1 MNAPT
6 NAPHQGR
13 GQHLIAADRGFAAG
27 SLSSRLLAHAP
38 ARLFHRLLDRI
49 DAAFEH
55 GAIEGQLP
63 DGTVRIIGG
72 RGTGPSAR
80 IKVNSWAALVRL
92 MLTGSVGWFR
102 AWMAGEW
109 DSDDPVS
116 LIAAFSANR
125 HSLAASGR
133 ARGPMRWIN
142 HWHHRLRR
150 NSRAGSLRNIHA
162 HYDLGNDFYAAWL
175 CPRMVYSSAIFDP
188 TVTHEPLEQAQLRKI
203 DAALDRLSLSEG
215 DRLLEIGCG
224 WGGLGAR
231 AIDRHKA
238 RYTGLTLSHEQAAW
252 AAPLVANGGEVI
264 IRDYRDQFG
273 QFDAIAS
280 IEMVEA
286 VGQDYWRD
294 YLGAV
299 SALLKPGGRAA
310 IQYIAI
316 DDALF
321 DDYAANADFIQTY
334 IFPGGCLISVSR
346 FRAMAESAGLDW
358 FDQQDFPLDYAETL
372 RCWRLAYDDAVGQG
386 RLGDFPEEFHR
397 LWRFYLMYCEAGF
410 RGGSLTVAQVTLV
423 KRTSD

>member
-27 SLSSRLLAHAP
+27 SLSSRLLAYAP
-38 ARLFHRLLDRI
+38 ARLFHRLLDRL

-63 DGTVRIIGG
+63 DGSVRIIGG
-72 RGTGPSAR
+72 RRAGPSAR
-80 IKVNSWAALVRL
+80 IRLHSWAALVRL

-109 DSDDPVS
+109 ESDDPVA
-116 LIAAFSANR
+116 LITAFSANR
-125 HSLAASGR
+125 HGLAGSAR

-175 CPRMVYSSAIFDP
+175 CPRMVYSSALFDAG
-188 TVTHEPLEQAQLRKI
+188 VTQEPLEQAQLRKI
-203 DAALDRLSLSEG
+203 DAALDRLALSEG
-215 DRLLEIGCG
+215 DHLLEIGCG
-224 WGGLGAR
+224 WGGLGSR
-231 AIDRHKA
+231 AIERHKV
-238 RYTGLTLSHEQAAW
+238 RYTGLTLSHEQALW
-252 AAPLVANGGEVI
+252 AAPLVANGGEVV
-264 IRDYRDQFG
+264 IRDYRDQRG

-286 VGQDYWRD
+286 VGQDYWSD
-294 YLGAV
+294 YLDAIA
-299 SALLKPGGRAA
+299 ALLKPGGRAA

-346 FRAMAESAGLDW
+346 FRALAENAGLEW
-358 FDQQDFPLDYAETL
+358 IDQHDFPLDYAETL
-372 RCWRLAYDDAVGQG
+372 RRWRVSYDEAVEQG
-386 RLGDFPEEFHR
+386 RIRDFPEEFHR

-423 KRTSD
+423 KRTAD